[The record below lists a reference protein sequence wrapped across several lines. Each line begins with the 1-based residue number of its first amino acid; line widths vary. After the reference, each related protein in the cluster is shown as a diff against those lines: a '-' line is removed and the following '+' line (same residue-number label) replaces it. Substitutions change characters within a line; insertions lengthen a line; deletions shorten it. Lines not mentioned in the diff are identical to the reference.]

1 MPGITGQGTTF
12 NLPNFVGPLFAA
24 SPEDTPFLSTIGG
37 LTGGRPTTST
47 VFTWSGYDLR
57 DADKLRQRLEGA
69 NAPAAEARTRYSARN
84 VVEIHHEAVETSY
97 TKQATAG
104 QLAGSGSSHPHA
116 GSQVGSNPVPDEHSW
131 QLMQAIKQV
140 ARDVEKTFVAGLF
153 QEPSD
158 NSTPRRTRGLID
170 AISTNVND
178 RGTLVGNGAVSIA
191 TNGDV
196 TEASHGLAVND
207 AVIPRAITGGAIG
220 VLDDEQVY
228 YVRTVADANT
238 FTLSRTIG
246 GAAITLAATGG
257 ADLYKCAAVTE
268 AMILDT
274 MQTAWENGGLME
286 GETRTIMVNAGLR
299 RKLTNIFVTA
309 KSYQET
315 SRNVGGVSLRTLQ
328 TDFGDTNIIMSRYVP
343 TGCMLFVSLEECA
356 PRFLEIPGKGHFFVE
371 PLAKVGAAERDQ
383 LYGEIG
389 LEYGNE
395 RTHAKLTGVF

>member
-24 SPEDTPFLSTIGG
+24 SPEDTPLLSSIGG
-37 LTGGRPTTST
+37 LTGGRATTST

-69 NAPAAEARTRYSARN
+69 NAPNAEARTRYAARN

-97 TKQATAG
+97 TKSAAVG

-116 GSQVGSNPVPDEHSW
+116 GSQIGTNAVQGEHSW

-140 ARDVEKTFVAGLF
+140 ARDVEKTFVNGNF

-158 NSTPRRTRGLID
+158 NSTPRRTRGLNQ
-170 AISTNVND
+170 AIATNVID
-178 RGTLVGNGAVSIA
+178 SGTLVGNGAVAIA
-191 TNGDV
+191 TNGTI
-196 TEASHGLAVND
+196 TEASHGLTAGDRVV
-207 AVIPRAITGGAIG
+207 ARALTGGAIG
-220 VLDDEQVY
+220 VLDEDHVY
-228 YVRTVADANT
+228 FVRSGGDAST
-238 FTLSRTIG
+238 FTLARTPG
-246 GAAITLAATGG
+246 GAAITFAATGS
-257 ADLYKCAAVTE
+257 ADLYECVAVTE

-274 MQTAWENGGLME
+274 MELAWQNGGLRE
-286 GETRTIMVNAGLR
+286 GETRTIMVNSGLR
-299 RKLTNIFVTA
+299 RKLTNIFITA
-309 KSYQET
+309 KNYQET
-315 SRNVGGVSLRTLQ
+315 SREVGGVSLRTIQ
-328 TDFGDTNIIMSRYVP
+328 TDFGDANVIMSRYIPSGV
-343 TGCMLFVSLEECA
+343 MMFVSLAELA

-371 PLAKVGAAERDQ
+371 PLAKVGAADRDQ

-395 RTHAKLTGVF
+395 RTHAKLLGVF